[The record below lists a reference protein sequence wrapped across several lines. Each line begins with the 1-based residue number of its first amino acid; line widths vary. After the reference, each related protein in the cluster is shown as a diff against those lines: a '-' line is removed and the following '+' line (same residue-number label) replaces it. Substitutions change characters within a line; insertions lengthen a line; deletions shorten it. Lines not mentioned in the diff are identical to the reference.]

1 MRAARRHVCLLFSL
15 AVLGATPTTD
25 ADATA
30 QSVAPGQPSA
40 ARSADPVRKRTP
52 GPAIDHATTLLQ
64 MQAILGRM
72 AVSSELVPDDAR
84 ELTRLMSV
92 ARGRTIAEAAMSTL
106 SIRLALAIA
115 EGSFDDE
122 SLERLAQDL
131 FAAVNSRELTV
142 HEASL
147 LVTDVAMLLRDSG
160 AEPGSIDVATAALA
174 AIGPAGVDKLEPPA
188 PLSSRPGGLQVLTR
202 KQ

>member
-15 AVLGATPTTD
+15 AVLGATPMTD
-25 ADATA
+25 AAATA
-30 QSVAPGQPSA
+30 QSVAPGQPTA
-40 ARSADPVRKRTP
+40 ARGVDAVRKRTP
-52 GPAIDHATTLLQ
+52 APAIDHATTLLQ

-84 ELTRLMSV
+84 ELARLMNV
-92 ARGRTIAEAAMSTL
+92 ARGRPITEAAMSAL

-131 FAAVNSRELTV
+131 FAAVNSRELTGR
-142 HEASL
+142 EASM
-147 LVTDVAMLLRDSG
+147 LVTDVSMLLSDSG
-160 AEPGSIDVATAALA
+160 AEPGAIDAATAALA
-174 AIGPAGVDKLEPPA
+174 AIAPAGADTLEPPA
-188 PLSSRPGGLQVLTR
+188 SLPSRAGGLQVLTR
-202 KQ
+202 KE